1 MSLYF
6 RNTLISFTIDAIPF
20 QADNF
25 SYGPIENTIPGH
37 SHATGSYEIHYIP
50 YGYGNLVL
58 PDQTCQVEPNT
69 LYVTGPQVQHA
80 QIPLKEDPM
89 VEYCIY
95 IHTNVMPPASN
106 PNNKFS
112 DLMSL
117 FLSTPFWFGTDQQ
130 NIYPLFQTLFEELS
144 NHHIGYIC
152 QAESLIRQIIVQIV
166 RNYKQDHI
174 FSNVLEN
181 HKPISN
187 PFLLLEET
195 FLMEYDSLTLEA
207 LSSHLGL
214 STRQTQRLLKKQYGQ
229 TFLQKR
235 TQARMAAAVSLLS
248 DPSLT
253 LTAIAEK
260 TGYSSVEHFSTVF
273 RKFYN
278 ISPKE
283 YRKNNRSK

>member
-1 MSLYF
+1 
-6 RNTLISFTIDAIPF
+6 
-20 QADNF
+20 
-25 SYGPIENTIPGH
+25 
-37 SHATGSYEIHYIP
+37 
-50 YGYGNLVL
+50 
-58 PDQTCQVEPNT
+58 
-69 LYVTGPQVQHA
+69 
-80 QIPLKEDPM
+80 
-89 VEYCIY
+89 
-95 IHTNVMPPASN
+95 
-106 PNNKFS
+106 
-112 DLMSL
+112 MSL